1 MAHTDDIYTFD
12 AALPHGITLAC
23 RTNSPVDASGTI
35 TGFAAD
41 LPRVLL
47 LHGFP
52 EGAFAWDEILQRL
65 AGKAIAVAPDLRGF
79 GRSSSPVEVE
89 AYRARH
95 IVQDLAAL
103 IGSVTGTFGSPGA
116 PLDLLVA
123 HDWGGAAAW
132 NLAAARPDL
141 LARLMI
147 LNSPHPVTFLREL
160 RHNPAQ
166 QAASAYMNFLCRPDA
181 AALLAADD
189 YARLWPFFEKMGA
202 AGVEEGSSGWLTPA
216 MRDRYRAHWMLGL
229 EGGLNYYRASPLRPA
244 APAGEASAGE
254 ASALDAVQIP
264 DALATVR
271 VPTTVLWGER
281 DLALL
286 PGLLDDLERWV
297 PQMRLVRVP
306 EASHWIVHEQP
317 TLVTEE
323 ILRALAR

>member
-1 MAHTDDIYTFD
+1 MTATLHTFD

-23 RTNSPVDASGTI
+23 RTNDASLLSGKGLASGRGLAEGGGATP
-35 TGFAAD
+35 G
-41 LPRVLL
+41 LPQVLL

-52 EGAFAWDEILQRL
+52 EGAFAWDGILERL
-65 AGKAIAVAPDLRGF
+65 AGRVSAVAPDLRGF
-79 GRSSSPVEVE
+79 GRSSSPNEVE
-89 AYRARH
+89 AYRAKH
-95 IVQDLAAL
+95 IMQDIAALAAQ
-103 IGSVTGTFGSPGA
+103 VFGRR
-116 PLDLLVA
+116 LDLLVA

-141 LARLMI
+141 LSRLMI

-160 RHNPAQ
+160 RNDPAQ

-202 AGVEEGSSGWLTPA
+202 AGAEGGGSGWLTPA
-216 MRDRYRAHWMLGL
+216 MRDQYRAHWALGL

-244 APAGEASAGE
+244 DAGSEAAAKVLE
-254 ASALDAVQIP
+254 AVQIP
-264 DALATVR
+264 DEIATVR

-286 PGLLDDLERWV
+286 PGLLDGLERWV

-306 EASHWIVHEQP
+306 DASHWIVHEQP
-317 TLVTEE
+317 ALVVEE

>member
-1 MAHTDDIYTFD
+1 MERDGTGHVWHAAASRGPTSYTTYYST
-12 AALPHGITLAC
+12 AANIAEY
-23 RTNSPVDASGTI
+23 A
-35 TGFAAD
+35 
-41 LPRVLL
+41 
-47 LHGFP
+47 P
-52 EGAFAWDEILQRL
+52 EF
-65 AGKAIAVAPDLRGF
+65 
-79 GRSSSPVEVE
+79 
-89 AYRARH
+89 RAMIRA
-95 IVQDLAAL
+95 LAATQAWFMATAPEE
-103 IGSVTGTFGSPGA
+103 IATTIASYFPGMDQA
-116 PLDLLVA
+116 L
-123 HDWGGAAAW
+123 
-132 NLAAARPDL
+132 LAACIARYRTLGIWTKDPHFP
-141 LARLMI
+141 AEPWNRLEASMLSAGAI
-147 LNSPHPVTFLREL
+147 QRAPGYAHCVDDAIVT
-160 RHNPAQ
+160 
-166 QAASAYMNFLCRPDA
+166 

-264 DALATVR
+264 DGLATVR

-306 EASHWIVHEQP
+306 EASHWIVHELP

>member
-65 AGKAIAVAPDLRGF
+65 SGNAIAVAPDLRGF

-103 IGSVTGTFGSPGA
+103 IGSVTGTSGSPGA

-244 APAGEASAGE
+244 DAGSEAA
-254 ASALDAVQIP
+254 AKALEAVQIP
-264 DALATVR
+264 DEIATVR

>member
-1 MAHTDDIYTFD
+1 MTATLHTFD
-12 AALPHGITLAC
+12 AVLSHGITLVC
-23 RTNSPVDASGTI
+23 RSNDAALA
-35 TGFAAD
+35 TGRGPTAG

-52 EGAFAWDEILQRL
+52 EGAFAWDEILERL
-65 AGKAIAVAPDLRGF
+65 AGKAVAVAPDLRGF

-103 IGSVTGTFGSPGA
+103 IGSMTGTPGSPGA

-264 DALATVR
+264 DGLATVR

>member
-1 MAHTDDIYTFD
+1 MTATLHTFD

-23 RTNSPVDASGTI
+23 RTNDASLVSGKGLASGRGLAEGGGATP
-35 TGFAAD
+35 G
-41 LPRVLL
+41 LPQVLL

-52 EGAFAWDEILQRL
+52 EGAFAWDGILERL
-65 AGKAIAVAPDLRGF
+65 AGRVSAVAPDLRGF
-79 GRSSSPVEVE
+79 GRSSSPNEVE
-89 AYRARH
+89 AYRAKH
-95 IVQDLAAL
+95 IMQDIAALAAQ
-103 IGSVTGTFGSPGA
+103 VFGRR
-116 PLDLLVA
+116 LDLLVA

-141 LARLMI
+141 LSRLMI

-160 RHNPAQ
+160 RNDPAQ

-202 AGVEEGSSGWLTPA
+202 AGVEDGGSGWLTPA
-216 MRDRYRAHWMLGL
+216 MRDRYRAHWALGL

-244 APAGEASAGE
+244 DAGSEAAAKVLE
-254 ASALDAVQIP
+254 AVQIP
-264 DALATVR
+264 DEIATVR

-286 PGLLDDLERWV
+286 PGLLDGLERWV

-317 TLVTEE
+317 ALVVEE

>member
-1 MAHTDDIYTFD
+1 MTATLHTFD
-12 AALPHGITLAC
+12 AVLPHGITLVC
-23 RTNSPVDASGTI
+23 RSNDVALA
-35 TGFAAD
+35 TGRGPTAG

-52 EGAFAWDEILQRL
+52 EGAFAWDEILERL
-65 AGKAIAVAPDLRGF
+65 AGKAVAVAPDLRGF

-95 IVQDLAAL
+95 IVQDLVAL
-103 IGSVTGTFGSPGA
+103 IGSMTGTSGSPGA

-264 DALATVR
+264 DGLATVR

>member
-52 EGAFAWDEILQRL
+52 EGAFAWDEILPRL
-65 AGKAIAVAPDLRGF
+65 SGNAIAVAPDLRGF

-103 IGSVTGTFGSPGA
+103 IGSVTGTSGSPGA

-202 AGVEEGSSGWLTPA
+202 AGVEEGSSVWLTPA

-264 DALATVR
+264 DGLATVR